1 MRNATMALIGFAWG
15 AAALPA
21 SAQTTVADAKTVAE
35 TEKLKAETDKSRAD
49 TQKVLIDALAGA
61 KTGFGETTTTT
72 LENGA
77 EALMLQRMVLQ
88 QAVKQLHSDVV
99 AAKGKDQTTPPVL
112 IVIGSQPPGTGE
124 WLSFQQAVKLL
135 KANLENAS
143 ADWTA
148 AKPKKAGSG
157 SQKFVDPLTITTVIT
172 AATTIAS
179 LFRTDISLTGT
190 SLSTDDQL
198 LIAMVDAKFNRGTGS
213 SSSGLA
219 MTRSIDTVTSEIA
232 NLDTAYR
239 RARTDYRAY
248 LAQVP
253 KDPKETQGMV
263 GQAGAKLAAVIADYD
278 AFVAA
283 LYKPVNGISPAM
295 VIEFQSQFV
304 ADPDQPAHPILY
316 IRSHKGALTLE
327 TRKNLGTGFGTVP
340 TWGRATVTLAY
351 SYVGT
356 TMHSGVVTCI
366 SQRKRITQIVET
378 DTRTEAQQ
386 QRENKYPAYCKS

>member
-1 MRNATMALIGFAWG
+1 MRNATMALMGFAWG
-15 AAALPA
+15 VLALPA
-21 SAQTTVADAKTVAE
+21 SAQTTVADAKTIAE

-49 TQKVLIDALAGA
+49 TQKLLIDALAGA

-77 EALMLQRMVLQ
+77 EALMLNRIVLQ
-88 QAVKQLHSDVV
+88 QAVDQLHSEVV
-99 AAKGKDQTTPPVL
+99 AAQTADGSKSPVL
-112 IVIGSQPPGTGE
+112 IVIGSQPPGIGE

-135 KANLENAS
+135 EANLKNAS

-157 SQKFVDPLTITTVIT
+157 SQKFFDPLTVTTAIT

-179 LFRTDISLTGT
+179 LFRTDVSLTGT
-190 SLSTDDQL
+190 SLSLDDQQ
-198 LIAMVDAKFNRGTGS
+198 LIAMIDAKFNRGMDPKF
-213 SSSGLA
+213 SGLA
-219 MTRSIDTVTSEIA
+219 MTRSIDRVTTEIA
-232 NLDTAYR
+232 RLDTAYR
-239 RARTDYRAY
+239 QARTDYRAY
-248 LAQVP
+248 LAQDP
-253 KDPKETQGMV
+253 KDTQGVV
-263 GQAGAKLAAVIADYD
+263 GQAGAKLATVIADYD

-295 VIEFQSQFV
+295 VIEFQARSN
-304 ADPDQPAHPILY
+304 ASPILY

-351 SYVGT
+351 GYVGT
-356 TMHSGVVTCI
+356 NVYSGVVTCI
-366 SQRKRITQIVET
+366 SQRRRITQIAET
-378 DTRTEAQQ
+378 DTRTETQQ
-386 QRENKYPAYCKS
+386 KREAKYPAQCES